1 MKNKYYQPEIEEF
14 HVGFEYE
21 SEELSPCGS
30 VTEMVKSIIKEPQD
44 IVNAFNFDDW
54 HSSVRVKFLDE
65 QDILDLGFEK
75 VGSKWSKV
83 LGDTANLYVREE
95 DNLMLAHYPS
105 INKVTIATRDYSKNN
120 ITIKGTWDDKQINL
134 ITVKNKSEL
143 KKVLKQI
150 EL

>member
-1 MKNKYYQPEIEEF
+1 MENKYYQPEIDEF
-14 HVGFEYE
+14 HVGFEFE
-21 SEELSPCGS
+21 FLNSIEWEKHNFMCLSEF
-30 VTEMVKSIIKEPQD
+30 T
-44 IVNAFNFDDW
+44 FDDMPELAKE
-54 HSSVRVKFLDE
+54 SRVKYLDE
-65 QDILDLGFEK
+65 IDILDLGFEE

-83 LGDTANLYVREE
+83 LGNTANLYVSEE

-105 INKVTIATRDYSKNN
+105 INKITIATRDYSKNN